1 MGIAPSLGSV
11 RPINSNDIR
20 ALYITM
26 LYDACSVQEKQINL

>member
-20 ALYITM
+20 ALY
-26 LYDACSVQEKQINL
+26 DACIVQEKQINL